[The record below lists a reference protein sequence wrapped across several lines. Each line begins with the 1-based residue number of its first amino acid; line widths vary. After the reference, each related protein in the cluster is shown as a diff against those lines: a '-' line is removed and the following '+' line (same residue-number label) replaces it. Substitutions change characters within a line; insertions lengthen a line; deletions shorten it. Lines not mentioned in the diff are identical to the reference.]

1 MEIHSTEEQQVE
13 AIKKWWKENRWSLI
27 GGVAIGIAALVGGRA
42 WIDGQNAYMETAST
56 EYLNM
61 QEKIISGNIDAA
73 TTHGAQLL
81 GQFSD
86 TPYAALAALA
96 MARIKMDVGDLVAA
110 SSHLRWALDNASQE
124 IVKHEARLRLS
135 RILLAEKNT
144 TAALSLLDVA
154 DTGTYTPAYEQLKG
168 DIYVADGKTESA
180 RTAYT
185 RALKQSLPSASDRNS
200 LQMKLDDLGSVN
212 AVTSTEEGIS

>member
-27 GGVAIGIAALVGGRA
+27 GGIVIGITVLVGGRA
-42 WIDGQNAYMETAST
+42 WIDDQNAYTETAST

-73 TTHGAQLL
+73 ATHGAQLL

-96 MARIKMDVGDLVAA
+96 MARIKTDAGDLVAA
-110 SSHLRWALDNASQE
+110 SSHLRWVMDNASQE
-124 IVKHEARLRLS
+124 TVRHEARLRLS

-144 TAALSLLDVA
+144 TEALALLNIPDA
-154 DTGTYTPAYEQLKG
+154 GIYTSAYEQLKG
-168 DIYVADGKTESA
+168 DIYVADGKSESA

-185 RALKQSLPSASDRNS
+185 RALKQLSASAPDRNS
-200 LQMKLDDLGSVN
+200 LQMKLDDLGSVS
-212 AVTSTEEGIS
+212 AVMNSEGMS

>member
-13 AIKKWWKENRWSLI
+13 AIKKWWKENMWSLI

-42 WIDGQNAYMETAST
+42 WVDGQHGYMEAASA

-61 QEKIISGNIDAA
+61 QEKMTSGKSDEAA
-73 TTHGAQLL
+73 THGAQLL

-96 MARIKMDVGDLVAA
+96 MARIKTDAGDLVAA
-110 SSHLRWALDNASQE
+110 SSHLRWALDNTAQE
-124 IVKHEARLRLS
+124 TVGHEARLRLS

-144 TAALSLLDVA
+144 TEALGLLTVA
-154 DTGTYTPAYEQLKG
+154 DTGTYASAYEQLKG

-185 RALKQSLPSASDRNS
+185 RALKQLSSSAPDRNS
-200 LQMKLDDLGSVN
+200 LQMKLDDLGSTNTVIN
-212 AVTSTEEGIS
+212 TEDIS

>member
-13 AIKKWWKENRWSLI
+13 AIKKWWKENKWSLI
-27 GGVAIGIAALVGGRA
+27 GGAAIGITVLVGGRA
-42 WIDGQNAYMETAST
+42 WLDGQNAYTETAST

-61 QEKIISGNIDAA
+61 QEKIISGNIEAA
-73 TTHGAQLL
+73 ATHGAQLL

-96 MARIKMDVGDLVAA
+96 MARIKTDAGDLVAA
-110 SSHLRWALDNASQE
+110 SSHLRWVLDNASQE
-124 IVKHEARLRLS
+124 TVRHEARLRLS

-144 TAALSLLDVA
+144 TEALALLSIPDA
-154 DTGTYTPAYEQLKG
+154 GIYTSAYEQLKG

-185 RALKQSLPSASDRNS
+185 RALKQSSASAPDRNS
-200 LQMKLDDLGSVN
+200 LQMKLDDLGSVS
-212 AVTSTEEGIS
+212 AVMNSEGMS